1 MGGPGSGQTSSRPPS
16 LCARRRSCQ
25 RPRTTE
31 SWSWRYDGD
40 DRPFATIG
48 DEADLT
54 DEQAS
59 DARNCRATCPTV
71 SRPTAS
77 PTCQLANELRI
88 PARGRTPFWRL
99 PRIVEFT
106 LMLWH
111 HIPPKKTPRNA
122 AEQYAAA
129 PHRWRELPKCRV
141 INEAVIYK
149 Q

>member
-59 DARNCRATCPTV
+59 DARNRRATCPTV

-77 PTCQLANELRI
+77 PTCQLANELENTC
-88 PARGRTPFWRL
+88 AGADAFL
-99 PRIVEFT
+99 AS
-106 LMLWH
+106 
-111 HIPPKKTPRNA
+111 PPD
-122 AEQYAAA
+122 
-129 PHRWRELPKCRV
+129 C
-141 INEAVIYK
+141 
-149 Q
+149 